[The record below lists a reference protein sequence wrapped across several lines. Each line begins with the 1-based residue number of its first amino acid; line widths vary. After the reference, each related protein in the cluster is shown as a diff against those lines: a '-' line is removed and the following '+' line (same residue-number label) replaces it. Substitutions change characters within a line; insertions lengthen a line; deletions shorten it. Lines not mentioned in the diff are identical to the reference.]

1 MCSKLIARPSK
12 RPHPSAKEKAHSGAE
27 RSVAIADKVIAAK
40 IRAENAER
48 EIIKRSTLGL
58 YSLKTKDSPF
68 GIPFA
73 ALTDAL
79 ALAAAK
85 QLLPLSDVY
94 KVGTFCLYD
103 GKCSA
108 CSRPVL
114 ILDNKVS

>member
-1 MCSKLIARPSK
+1 MPNLSKAAEAATPERK
-12 RPHPSAKEKAHSGAE
+12 RKAHSEAK
-27 RSVAIADKVIAAK
+27 RSVATPSELAVTALRKAEAK
-40 IRAENAER
+40 RNL
-48 EIIKRSTLGL
+48 IKSQTLGL
-58 YSLKTKDSPF
+58 YSLKTKESPF

-85 QLLPLSDVY
+85 QLLPLSDLY

-108 CSRPVL
+108 LARPVL